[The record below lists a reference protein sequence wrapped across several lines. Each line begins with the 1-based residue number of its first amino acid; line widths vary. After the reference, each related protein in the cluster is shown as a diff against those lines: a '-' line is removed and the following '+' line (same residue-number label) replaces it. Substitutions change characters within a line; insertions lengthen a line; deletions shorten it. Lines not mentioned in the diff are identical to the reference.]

1 MPSLLEILKDPNY
14 TSANEETKRAI
25 FERWAPQ
32 DTNYTSANAETQAA
46 IRQRFGIAAPAA
58 PAQPVT
64 PPGVIPGAA
73 PGHVAP
79 PAQPAEL
86 ETTAAGVTGAITRGA
101 ALPLAGTIG
110 GGAIAGPPG
119 ALVGAGAGVL
129 APVVADPLVSLF
141 NRTFGTNVQ
150 RPSDALQQLLTRMGV
165 AQPRSD
171 VEKFTQQMTESV
183 AAGVVLPA
191 QAARTAQALAAGT
204 RAAPVVTPIAET
216 VRVGGMGPTGGRTM
230 RERIGAGMISGGI
243 GAIPVAENPADV
255 AVGAGIGGVL
265 PPLAKGGKDV
275 IKGLYETTVEPFLN
289 PALVAQK
296 QMFRA
301 AGGTVGAAERTIGE
315 IESGM
320 NVPVTPGFQ
329 RTLPETI
336 VAGGGDAPP
345 TLAVLTERIRGSS
358 PQVARETYRLMNE
371 RAGALQAQLV
381 RINQQIDQQ
390 GAMLQPG
397 ALDEIVQVRDSIL
410 RTIETERGQMEA
422 VLGRPAAG
430 MPAGPQGTG
439 EEILTRAQQLQK
451 QIRDTEI
458 TPAYQRALTAGGE
471 SRVNIDSVVGEAE
484 RVLGRPLSSFDPAT
498 APAIV
503 RRILALRDPIEET
516 PTILGPDG
524 RPLTPSAPPQITA
537 SATLSELDD
546 LRKAINSDITAAS
559 RGSSTLAG
567 VETRNLLGLQRTIDA
582 AIDASDTLPTQA
594 KDLYRDAVS
603 KYRDLYAPRFREGE
617 TARILKPGMFGE
629 NRVEP
634 AQIVQQFT
642 KDTDAANQF
651 VTTFAGDPQAY
662 NSLRNGILGQFRLAA
677 VDPQTQMID
686 PGKAAAFLQNKAEV
700 LAVLDNNGMGI
711 RNTLQQFEQEAA
723 QGAEAL
729 TKLNAIGGPFKDKT
743 PGQLLDYILSSG
755 ERMGVALN
763 RSTPQD
769 RDTIRRVVSTRLN
782 QMLTQT
788 PGGEPLTEA
797 GVMRV
802 VADMIDQ
809 SGNIKSAYRLALGP
823 DLTKE
828 FSDRAKGLRLVIE
841 TGKDP
846 MLKNP
851 NAIAPTL
858 RSANFTPEQ
867 LPDMQLVLDDLA
879 RARKVEEAARAARQA
894 AAPSGRDI
902 LSEEAEGATSRFDK
916 MSFLQRWYTVAR
928 NVYVS
933 LKEQLNPRIAARLAN
948 MLYNNPEEA
957 ATALRAEIARVQKKA
972 RPSTIGRAVPAV
984 SGSMGAGASTQA
996 VDTSLP
1002 EQPEPA
1008 Q

>member
-1 MPSLLEILKDPNY
+1 MATVAELEDALLNADKAGDAKAARLLADEI
-14 TSANEETKRAI
+14 
-25 FERWAPQ
+25 
-32 DTNYTSANAETQAA
+32 
-46 IRQRFGIAAPAA
+46 IRLR
-58 PAQPVT
+58 AQPSAQ
-64 PPGVIPGAA
+64 IPGAA
-73 PGHVAP
+73 PGQVAP
-79 PAQPAEL
+79 VAAPTEP
-86 ETTAAGVTGAITRGA
+86 ETTTAGVAGAVTRALTLPVAGA
-101 ALPLAGTIG
+101 TAGRMVGGAPGALAGMAAGTI
-110 GGAIAGPPG
+110 
-119 ALVGAGAGVL
+119 
-129 APVVADPLVSLF
+129 APAVADPLVSLF

-150 RPSDALQQLLTRMGV
+150 QPSEALGQLLTRMGV
-165 AQPRSD
+165 PVPRSGA
-171 VEKFTQQMTESV
+171 ERFTQQMTEGV
-183 AAGVVLPA
+183 TAGVALPA
-191 QAARTAQALAAGT
+191 QAARTAMALTAGT
-204 RAAPVVTPIAET
+204 RAAPVVTPIAEA

-230 RERIGAGMISGGI
+230 GERIGAGMVSGGI
-243 GAIPVAENPADV
+243 GATPVAESPVDI
-255 AVGAGIGGVL
+255 AVGAGAGGVF

-275 IKGLYETTVEPFLN
+275 VKSLYETTIEPFLN
-289 PALVAQK
+289 PVLVAQK
-296 QMFRA
+296 QLFRA

-315 IESGM
+315 IEAGM
-320 NVPVTPGFQ
+320 DVPVTPGFQ

-345 TLAVLTERIRGSS
+345 TLAVLAERLRGAS
-358 PQVARETYRLMNE
+358 PEVLRETDRLMNE
-371 RAGALQAQLV
+371 RAGALQAQLARV
-381 RINQQIDQQ
+381 NQQIDQQ

-397 ALDEIVQVRDSIL
+397 ALDELVQVRDGIL

-422 VLGRPAAG
+422 VLGRSGASL
-430 MPAGPQGTG
+430 PAGPQ
-439 EEILTRAQQLQK
+439 EIGKEIDELVTRLQDDLK
-451 QIRDTEI
+451 TTVIK
-458 TPAYQRALTAGGE
+458 PAYK
-471 SRVNIDSVVGEAE
+471 EAE
-484 RVLGRPLSSFDPAT
+484 NAAGDARVDISNVVRKAEEVLRQPLSSFDPST
-498 APAIV
+498 APPLV
-503 RRILALRDPIEET
+503 RRILALRDAVEET
-516 PTILGPDG
+516 PAILGPDG
-524 RPLTPSAPPQITA
+524 RPLAPSAPPQITA
-537 SATLSELDD
+537 SATLPELDD
-546 LRKAINSDITAAS
+546 LRKAINATMTQAA
-559 RGSSTLAG
+559 RGSDQLAG
-567 VETRNLLGLQRTIDA
+567 VEVKNLMGVHS
-582 AIDASDTLPTQA
+582 AIDDAIDGSATLPQNA
-594 KDLYRDAVS
+594 KDLYKKAVAN
-603 KYRDLYAPRFREGE
+603 YRDLYAPRFREGV
-617 TARILKPGMFGE
+617 TGRMFKPAMFGE
-629 NRVEP
+629 TRIMPADAVNR
-634 AQIVQQFT
+634 FT
-642 KDTDAANQF
+642 ERVNDAEQF
-651 VTTFAGDPQAY
+651 VTTFAGDARAY
-662 NSLRNGILGQFRLAA
+662 KSLRNGILGQFRLAA
-677 VDPQTQMID
+677 VDPQTQMVD

-711 RNTLQQFEQEAA
+711 RNALQQFEQEAA
-723 QGAEAL
+723 KGAEAL
-729 TKLNAIGGPFKDKT
+729 KNLNAIGGPFKDKA

-802 VADMIDQ
+802 VGEMTDQ
-809 SGNIKSAYRLALGP
+809 SGNLKSAYRLALGP

-867 LPDMQLVLDDLA
+867 LTDMQLVLDDLA

-916 MSFLQRWYTVAR
+916 MNFLQRWYTVAR
-928 NVYVS
+928 NLYVG

-972 RPSTIGRAVPAV
+972 RPSTLGRAVPAV
-984 SGSMGAGASTQA
+984 SGALGAGASTQA
-996 VDTSLP
+996 VDVLRP
-1002 EQPEPA
+1002 EQPELA

>member
-1 MPSLLEILKDPNY
+1 MATDYEALARQLGGTTSTDY
-14 TSANEETKRAI
+14 TALA
-25 FERWAPQ
+25 Q
-32 DTNYTSANAETQAA
+32 Q
-46 IRQRFGIAAPAA
+46 FGGTAG
-58 PAQPVT
+58 Q
-64 PPGVIPGAA
+64 IPGAA
-73 PGHVAP
+73 PGQIAP
-79 PAQPAEL
+79 AARPVEP
-86 ETTAAGVTGAITRGA
+86 ETTATGVAGAVTRGA
-101 ALPLAGTIG
+101 ALPLAGATV
-110 GGAIAGPPG
+110 GGAVAGPPG
-119 ALVGAGAGVL
+119 ALAGGAAGVL
-129 APVVADPLVSLF
+129 APVVADPAVALV
-141 NRTFGTNVQ
+141 NRLFGTNIRQ
-150 RPSDALQQLLTRMGV
+150 PSAALSDLLTRFGV
-165 AQPRSD
+165 AQPRSAA
-171 VEKFTQQMTESV
+171 EKFTQQMTEGV
-183 AAGVVLPA
+183 TAGVALPA
-191 QAARTAQALAAGT
+191 QAARTAMALTAGT
-204 RAAPVVTPIAET
+204 RAAPVVTPIAEA

-230 RERIGAGMISGGI
+230 GERIGAGMVSGGI
-243 GAIPVAENPADV
+243 GATPVAESPVDI
-255 AVGAGIGGVL
+255 AVGATAGGL
-265 PPLAKGGKDV
+265 FPPLVKGGKDV
-275 IKGLYETTVEPFLN
+275 VKSLYETTIEPFLN
-289 PALVAQK
+289 PVLVAQK
-296 QMFRA
+296 QLFRA

-315 IESGM
+315 IEAGM
-320 NVPVTPGFQ
+320 DVPVTPGFQ

-336 VAGGGDAPP
+336 VAGGGDAPM
-345 TLAVLTERIRGSS
+345 TLSVLAERIRGAS
-358 PQVARETYRLMNE
+358 PEVARETQRLMNE
-371 RAGALQAQLV
+371 RAGALQAQLARV
-381 RINQQIDQQ
+381 NQQIDQQ

-397 ALDEIVQVRDSIL
+397 ALDELVQVRDGIL

-458 TPAYQRALTAGGE
+458 TPAYQRALNAGGE
-471 SRVNIDSVVGEAE
+471 SRVNINSVVGEAE

-503 RRILALRDPIEET
+503 RRILALRDAVEEA
-516 PTILGPDG
+516 PVILGPDG
-524 RPLTPSAPPQITA
+524 RPLTPTAPPQITA
-537 SATLSELDD
+537 SATLPELDD

-594 KDLYRDAVS
+594 KDLYKTAVA

-642 KDTDAANQF
+642 KDVDAANQF
-651 VTTFAGDPQAY
+651 VTTFAGDARAY

-677 VDPQTQMID
+677 VDPQTQMVD
-686 PGKAAAFLQNKAEV
+686 PGNAAAFLQNKAEV
-700 LAVLDNNGMGI
+700 LAVLDNNGLGI
-711 RNTLQQFEQEAA
+711 RNALQQFEQEAA

-729 TKLNAIGGPFKDKT
+729 KNLNAIGGPFRDKT

-769 RDTIRRVVSTRLN
+769 SDTIRRVVSTRLN

-802 VADMIDQ
+802 VGEMTDQ
-809 SGNIKSAYRLALGP
+809 SGNLKSAYRLALGP
-823 DLTKE
+823 NLAKE

-858 RSANFTPEQ
+858 RSANFTPDQ
-867 LPDMQLVLDDLA
+867 LTDMQLVLDDLA
-879 RARKVEEAARAARQA
+879 RAKKVEEAARAARQA

-916 MSFLQRWYTVAR
+916 MNFLQRWYTVAR
-928 NVYVS
+928 NLYVG

-957 ATALRAEIARVQKKA
+957 AAALRAEIARVQKKA
-972 RPSTIGRAVPAV
+972 RPSTLGRAVPAV
-984 SGSMGAGASTQA
+984 SGALGAGASTQT
-996 VDTSLP
+996 VDVLRP
-1002 EQPEPA
+1002 EQPEIA